1 MSMTVDD
8 VLTLSRSVAAEF
20 GDAIEV
26 AGVASNQVDAGR
38 VELLL
43 TIVGRRE
50 PTRVLLNLERGSRE
64 TFESTLRTKLQEA
77 LTAQSA

>member
-20 GDAIEV
+20 GDAVDV

-43 TIVGRRE
+43 NIVGRQE

-64 TFESTLRTKLQEA
+64 TFESTLRAKLHEA